1 MNLEDDTNIQSLTNV
16 ISKKDWN
23 NYMYINMI
31 YIHIH
36 VIIYREKSARNDKM
50 LSVGFSI

>member
-31 YIHIH
+31 HIHIH